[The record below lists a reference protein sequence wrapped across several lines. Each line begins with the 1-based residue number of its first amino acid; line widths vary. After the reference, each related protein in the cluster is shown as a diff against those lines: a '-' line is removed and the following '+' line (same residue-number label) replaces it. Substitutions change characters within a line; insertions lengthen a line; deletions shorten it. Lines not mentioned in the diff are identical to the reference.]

1 MGATLRRRSGI
12 FLRKQGYGDYKRW
25 ISAEKA
31 LDFLIIAMAK
41 KAMALVDELT
51 PDVLMDILS
60 RLPAKSLLRCKSVS
74 KYWYS
79 LILNPNFISLHRTR
93 AQPYYYI
100 HLIPS
105 GTAESSMYM
114 VPDETSIE
122 QLDLSFTGPHLKEFC
137 HGGSSRGL
145 MCLFNFKNSD
155 IVLCNPAMRES
166 RLLPRPPSAT
176 LRTTYL
182 GFAFIPQT
190 NDYNVVRLA
199 TIYESDLK
207 KPFESYDD
215 DEAFRMHIRSTHTSV
230 EHKVQIYSM
239 STDSWKEIGGMV
251 PNYYL
256 YPRSRTCM
264 SLDGVF
270 YWSSYSS
277 NDYSANVCV
286 INALNMVGELYERIS
301 LPAGICD
308 EYPDLCL
315 LDDSLALV
323 ASKDDC
329 DLEDTC
335 FDVWLMDKYGV
346 DERWTKRYTIGRIGP
361 LLGCDFVIGFRPNNE
376 ILLAGGNDW
385 EFLSYNLSTH
395 DMKEYK
401 QLCNWSES
409 FYLQQV
415 FSYSESLVS
424 VKRQVDLT

>member
-1 MGATLRRRSGI
+1 
-12 FLRKQGYGDYKRW
+12 
-25 ISAEKA
+25 
-31 LDFLIIAMAK
+31 MAK

-79 LILNPNFISLHRTR
+79 LILNRNFISLHHTR

-100 HLIPS
+100 HLNLIPS
-105 GTAESSMYM
+105 GATESSMYL
-114 VPDETSIE
+114 VPNETSIE
-122 QLDLSFTGPHLKEFC
+122 QVDLSFTGPHLKEFC

-145 MCLFNFKNSD
+145 MCLFKKSN
-155 IVLCNPAMRES
+155 IVICNPAMRES
-166 RLLPRPPSAT
+166 RLLPRPPFAT
-176 LRTTYL
+176 LSTTYL

-190 NDYNVVRLA
+190 NDYIVVRLA
-199 TIYESDLK
+199 TLYESDLK
-207 KPFESYDD
+207 PFDSYDD

-251 PNYYL
+251 PNYFL
-256 YPRSRTCM
+256 NSRSRTRI

-270 YWSSYSS
+270 YWLSYSS
-277 NDYSANVCV
+277 NDFSANVCI
-286 INALNMVGELYERIS
+286 INALNMVGELFERIS
-301 LPAGICD
+301 LPAGICH
-308 EYPDLCL
+308 EFPDLCL

-329 DLEDTC
+329 HLEVTC

-346 DERWTKRYTIGRIGP
+346 EEGWTKRYTIGP
-361 LLGCDFVIGFRPNNE
+361 LSGCDFFVIGFRPNNE
-376 ILLAGGNDW
+376 ILVAGGNDR
-385 EFLSYNLSTH
+385 EFVSYNLSTH

-424 VKRQVDLT
+424 VRRQVDLT